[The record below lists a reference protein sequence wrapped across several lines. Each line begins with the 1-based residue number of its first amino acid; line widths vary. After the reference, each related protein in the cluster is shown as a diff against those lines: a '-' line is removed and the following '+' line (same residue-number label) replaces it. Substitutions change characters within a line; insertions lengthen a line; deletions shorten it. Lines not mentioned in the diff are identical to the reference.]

1 MYMSCVRNKSTDISK
16 VSQRLSFSSIYQENL
31 YVKNKFR
38 KFKTKFRT
46 KCFDTNKVLPI
57 GTMVLFDTLSRRVFS
72 LESPTYA
79 YAISCNY

>member
-1 MYMSCVRNKSTDISK
+1 MSRVKNKSTDLDK
-16 VSQRLSFSSIYQENL
+16 VSQRLSFSAVYQENL

-79 YAISCNY
+79 YAISNNY

>member
-1 MYMSCVRNKSTDISK
+1 MSRVKNKSTDLDK
-16 VSQRLSFSSIYQENL
+16 VSQRLSFSAVYQENL

-46 KCFDTNKVLPI
+46 KCFDTNKVLPK
-57 GTMVLFDTLSRRVFS
+57 GTTVLFDTLSRKVFS

-79 YAISCNY
+79 YAISNNY

>member
-1 MYMSCVRNKSTDISK
+1 MCMSRVKNKSTDISK
-16 VSQRLSFSSIYQENL
+16 VSQRLSFSAVYQENL

-57 GTMVLFDTLSRRVFS
+57 GTTVLFDTLSRRVFS

-79 YAISCNY
+79 YAISNNY

>member
-1 MYMSCVRNKSTDISK
+1 MSRVKNKSTDLDK
-16 VSQRLSFSSIYQENL
+16 VSQRLSFSAVYQENL

-46 KCFDTNKVLPI
+46 KCFDTNKVLPE

-79 YAISCNY
+79 YAISNNY

>member
-1 MYMSCVRNKSTDISK
+1 MCMSRVKNKSTDLDK
-16 VSQRLSFSSIYQENL
+16 VSQRLSFSAVYQENL

-79 YAISCNY
+79 YAISNNY